1 MIEMVEKS
9 SGAGEKT
16 MHRRVLATAV
26 ALVALTALTPA
37 AAEPL
42 RIRAGWINTPA
53 SLIPVLFAKPGVAK
67 HQGVSYVLEPIHF
80 SSSPQQITGVATGE
94 LEIATLG
101 FSTFSIAIQNA
112 GLSDLRVISDETQDG
127 VEGHYSIPYMV
138 HKDSAI
144 NTVED
149 LKGKVVASNG
159 LGSGVD
165 ISMRAVLSKHGL
177 TDKKE
182 FTTVEVQFPNMR
194 AMLAERKADLIV
206 ATLPFTYDPE
216 MEKIAR
222 PLFRQRDAF
231 GGPAEL
237 SFWTARAGFLEKN
250 RAVMVDLLEDT
261 VRAVRWYIAPENRS
275 EAIQYLA
282 QFTKLPPGR
291 FEGWLF
297 TEKDYYRDPDVR
309 PNLAALRQNIEVQR
323 ELGFIK
329 ADIDPTKYA
338 DLSILEEALKR
349 IK

>member
-1 MIEMVEKS
+1 MVDDT
-9 SGAGEKT
+9 GEDT
-16 MHRRVLATAV
+16 MRRRGLAAAAAVITLVLATA
-26 ALVALTALTPA
+26 AG

-42 RIRAGWINTPA
+42 RVRAGWINTPA
-53 SLIPVLFAKPGVAK
+53 SLIPILFAKPGVAK
-67 HQGVSYVLEPIHF
+67 HQGVSYVLEAVHF
-80 SSSPQQITGVATGE
+80 SSSPQQITGVASGE

-112 GLSDLRVISDETQDG
+112 GLGDLKVIADETQDG
-127 VEGHYSIPYMV
+127 VAGHYSIPYVV

-144 NTVED
+144 RTVED
-149 LKGKVVASNG
+149 LKGKVVATNG
-159 LGSGVD
+159 IGAGVD
-165 ISMRAVLSKHGL
+165 ISMRAVLAKHGL
-177 TDKKE
+177 QDKKD

-194 AMLAERKADLIV
+194 AMLAERKADLVV

-222 PLFRQRDAF
+222 PLFHQRDAF

-250 RAVMVDLLEDT
+250 RGAMVDLLEDT
-261 VRAVRWYIAPENRS
+261 VRAIRWYIAPENRE

-282 QFTKLPPGR
+282 QFTKLPPER
-291 FEGWLF
+291 FTSWLF
-297 TEKDYYRDPDVR
+297 TEKDYYRDRDVR

-338 DLSILEEALKR
+338 DLSLVEEAVGRLK
-349 IK
+349 

>member
-1 MIEMVEKS
+1 MFALI
-9 SGAGEKT
+9 A
-16 MHRRVLATAV
+16 LATAGS
-26 ALVALTALTPA
+26 
-37 AAEPL
+37 AEPL
-42 RIRAGWINTPA
+42 RVRAGWINTPA
-53 SLIPVLFAKPGVAK
+53 SLIPVLFAKPGIAK
-67 HQGVSYVLEPIHF
+67 HQGVSYILEPVHF

-112 GLSDLRVISDETQDG
+112 GLGDLKVIADETQDG

-138 HKDSAI
+138 LKESPI
-144 NTVED
+144 KTVED
-149 LKGKVVASNG
+149 LRGKVVASNG
-159 LGSGVD
+159 IGSGVD
-165 ISMRAVLSKHGL
+165 ISMRAVLAKHGL
-177 TDKKE
+177 KDKSE

-194 AMLAERKADLIV
+194 AVLAEHKADLIV

-216 MEKIAR
+216 MVKIAR
-222 PLFRQRDAF
+222 PLFHQRDAF

-237 SFWTARAGFLEKN
+237 SFWTARTGFLEKN

-261 VRAVRWYIAPENRS
+261 VRAIRWYIAPENRA

-282 QFTKLPPGR
+282 AFTKLPPDR

-297 TEKDYYRDPDVR
+297 DSVKDYYRDPDVR
-309 PNLAALRQNIEVQR
+309 PNLAALRQNIQVQR

-338 DLSILEEALKR
+338 DLSLLEEAVQRLK
-349 IK
+349 